1 MGASSLPYI
10 MPGGFLKMPIYFV
23 RHGSALPEH
32 VDPNRS
38 LSAEG
43 RREIERVAAHL
54 KKAGVAVKTI
64 YHSGKTRARETARIL
79 AKHIGAAETLEVS
92 GMNPND
98 NVMEFAAG
106 LKDDSTMY
114 VGHLPHL
121 GKLVSYLVAGD
132 ENAGLVK
139 FETGGIVCIEK
150 DGTDYHIEWDLQP
163 SLCQS

>member
-1 MGASSLPYI
+1 MH
-10 MPGGFLKMPIYFV
+10 GGFLKMPIYFV

-38 LSAEG
+38 LSATG
-43 RREIERVAAHL
+43 REEIERIAAHL
-54 KKAGVAVKTI
+54 KKEGVAAKTI

-79 AKHIGAAETLEVS
+79 AEHIGAAGVFEMS

-98 NVMEFAAG
+98 DVVEFAAG
-106 LKDDSTMY
+106 LQEDDAMY

-139 FETGGIVCIEK
+139 FETGGVVCVEK
-150 DGTDYHIEWDLQP
+150 DGAGYHIEWELKP
-163 SLCQS
+163 SLC